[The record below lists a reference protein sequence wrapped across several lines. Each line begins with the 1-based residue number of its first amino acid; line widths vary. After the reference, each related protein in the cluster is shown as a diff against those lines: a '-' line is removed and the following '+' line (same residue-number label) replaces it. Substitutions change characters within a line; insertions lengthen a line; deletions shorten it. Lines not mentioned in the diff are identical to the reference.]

1 MGGFLLEPFVEE
13 VTQRIIDGRYAAGT
27 RLPSESQLQSE
38 LKVSRS
44 VVREAMK
51 VLSSRGLVRIEQ
63 GRGTFVND
71 AGGADVAAPLQE
83 QLSLAMRRATA
94 GAGGKTRRGAPRDE
108 FDQLLDVRRVVEVAV
123 AERAAQFA
131 TPGELRDME
140 TAVAAMRESPEDV
153 AACAEADLFF
163 HRVLARSTANPLW
176 PAILGG
182 LNDSL
187 RDLLHIGHHGREN
200 ALQTAGEHEAI
211 VRAIAAHDSE
221 AAAAAMRAHLESSG
235 KDLLIARRQKKA

>member
-13 VTQRIIDGRYAAGT
+13 VTQRIIDGRYKAGT
-27 RLPSESQLQSE
+27 RLPSESQLQTE

-71 AGGADVAAPLQE
+71 AHGTDIGAPLQE

-108 FDQLLDVRRVVEVAV
+108 FDQLLDVRRVVEVAC

-131 TPGELRDME
+131 TAEELRDLE
-140 TAVAAMRESPEDV
+140 TGIALMREKPEDV
-153 AACAEADLFF
+153 AACTEADLLF
-163 HRVLARSTANPLW
+163 HRALARAAGNPLW

-187 RDLLHIGHHGREN
+187 VRLLQTAHHGRDN
-200 ALQTAGEHEAI
+200 ALHTADEHENIMKA
-211 VRAIAAHDSE
+211 VASRDSA
-221 AAAAAMRAHLESSG
+221 AAAAAMSAHLESSG
-235 KDLLIARRQKKA
+235 KDLLMARRQKKA